1 MKRRGV
7 QMTKLS
13 LVANGVD
20 NDVNCRELLKDLA
33 DLIARAKSLKLP
45 EAVLLLNMAHL
56 DLMTKIHNINDEE
69 LQAFSNAVR
78 SPGDRH

>member
-1 MKRRGV
+1 
-7 QMTKLS
+7 MTKLS
-13 LVANGVD
+13 LVENGVD
-20 NDVNCRELLKDLA
+20 NDVDRRKLLKDLA

-45 EAVLLLNMAHL
+45 DSVLLLNMAHL

-78 SPGDRH
+78 SPVERH